1 MRSIEYTQSLD
12 VPIGRVADTQRQTRT
27 SDVSIERV
35 TGEKWDAFAA
45 GFAEAGQEQT
55 HCHNAARWG
64 AERLEHV
71 IIRRG
76 GELIGGAI
84 VILVKLPGFDRGVA
98 LTKWGP
104 LWRHLGQQTDPS
116 ALRTILETLK
126 QEYAVERGYYL
137 TVLPHAEPEVGSA
150 MLQALESLDFRPGW
164 SWNHP
169 DRYLVNVHI
178 DPEELRKSLAQKW
191 RYNLKRSAKNEL
203 HIEVADHETGL
214 EQFMALYDQMM
225 SRKQFFDSSTIDTL
239 PALMESPVE
248 AFRPEVILV
257 RHNGKPTA
265 GAVVDL
271 SGDRAVYLYGAT
283 DDAALG
289 LKAGYAMHWWIAEWL
304 CGMPDIRWYD
314 LGGTDG
320 DAGLHQFKKGM
331 VGKSGE
337 ILPTPPSHDYCN
349 SIASEAIGRTI
360 FALRDA
366 KGYATRFKHRVSSAL
381 TR

>member
-1 MRSIEYTQSLD
+1 MRSIELSDVLD
-12 VPIGRVADTQRQTRT
+12 PIVGTVTADHDAAWARDTQ
-27 SDVSIERV
+27 IEKV
-35 TGEKWDAFAA
+35 DGERWDAFAA

-55 HCHNAARWG
+55 SCHNAARWG

-71 IIRRG
+71 IVRRG
-76 GELIGGAI
+76 GELLGGAV
-84 VILVKLPGFDRGVA
+84 VILVKLPGLDRGVA

-104 LWRHLGQQTDPS
+104 LWRRLGQPADPS
-116 ALRTILETLK
+116 VLRTILEALK
-126 QEYAVERGYYL
+126 QEYAVTRGYYL
-137 TVLPHAEPEVGSA
+137 TALPHAEPEVGEV
-150 MLQALESLDFRPGW
+150 MLETLDSLDFRPGW

-191 RYNLKRSAKNEL
+191 RYNLNKSAKKDL
-203 HIEVADHETGL
+203 HIEVADRKTGL
-214 EQFMALYDQMM
+214 DRFMALYDSMM
-225 SRKQFFDSSTIDTL
+225 ARKQFFDSSTIGTL
-239 PALMESPVE
+239 PALMQSPVE
-248 AFRPEVILV
+248 ALRPEVILV
-257 RHNGKPTA
+257 HHNGKPVA

-331 VGKSGE
+331 VGKSGA
-337 ILPTPPSHDYCN
+337 ILPTPPSYDY
-349 SIASEAIGRTI
+349 SSSFVSAAIGRAI
-360 FALRDA
+360 FVLRDA
-366 KGYATRFKHRVSSAL
+366 RGHVTRLKHRVSSAL
-381 TR
+381 T

>member
-1 MRSIEYTQSLD
+1 MRSIEYTSSLD
-12 VPIGRVADTQRQTRT
+12 TSLGRVADARHLMRMP
-27 SDVSIERV
+27 DVTVERV
-35 TGEKWDAFAA
+35 SGDKWDAFAA
-45 GFAEAGQEQT
+45 GFAEANQEQA
-55 HCHNAARWG
+55 HCYNAARWS

-76 GELIGGAI
+76 GQLIGGAI
-84 VILVKLPGFDRGVA
+84 IILVKLPGFDRGVA

-104 LWRHLGQQTDPS
+104 LWRRLGRESDPS
-116 ALRTILETLK
+116 TLRAILEALK
-126 QEYAVERGYYL
+126 HEYAVTRGYYL
-137 TVLPHAEPEVGSA
+137 TVLPHAEPEVGA
-150 MLQALESLDFRPGW
+150 VVLQTLESLDFHPGW

-169 DRYLVNVHI
+169 DRYLVNVHT

-191 RYNLKRSAKNEL
+191 RYNLNKSAKNAL

-214 EQFMALYDQMM
+214 EQFMALYNRMM
-225 SRKQFFDSSTIDTL
+225 ARKQFFDSSTIHTL
-239 PALMESPVE
+239 PALMRSPIK
-248 AFRPEVILV
+248 AFRPEIVLL
-257 RHNGKPTA
+257 RHNGRPTA

-271 SGDRAVYLYGAT
+271 SGERAVYLYGAT

-320 DAGLHQFKKGM
+320 DAGLRQFKKGM

-337 ILPTPPSHDYCN
+337 ILPTPPSHDYRG
-349 SIASEAIGRTI
+349 SIASAAIGRTI
-360 FALRDA
+360 FVLRDA
-366 KGYATRFKHRVSSAL
+366 AGYATRFRHRVSSAL

>member
-1 MRSIEYTQSLD
+1 MRSIEFSDSLD
-12 VPIGRVADTQRQTRT
+12 AVFGAVPERQQVKQVHDTC
-27 SDVSIERV
+27 IEKV
-35 TGEKWDAFAA
+35 DGPQWDTFAA

-55 HCHNAARWG
+55 DCHNAARWG
-64 AERLEHV
+64 AERLERV
-71 IIRRG
+71 IVRRG
-76 GELIGGAI
+76 GVVVGGAI
-84 VILVKLPGFDRGVA
+84 VILVKMPGFDRGVA

-104 LWRHLGQQTDPS
+104 LWRRLGQPVDPQVLQTVLG
-116 ALRTILETLK
+116 ALK
-126 QEYAVERGYYL
+126 QEYAETRGYYL
-137 TVLPHAEPEVGSA
+137 TVLPHAEPEVGQTMHD
-150 MLQALESLDFRPGW
+150 MLDSLDFRPGW

-178 DPEELRKSLAQKW
+178 GPEELRKSLAQKW
-191 RYNLKRSAKNEL
+191 RYNLNKSAKKNL
-203 HIEVADHETGL
+203 SIEVADRETGL

-225 SRKQFFDSSTIDTL
+225 ARKQFLDSSTIDTL
-239 PALMESPVE
+239 PALMQSSVD

-257 RHNGKPTA
+257 HHDGKPTA

-331 VGKSGE
+331 VGKSGK
-337 ILPTPPSHDYCN
+337 ILPTPPSRDYCN
-349 SIASEAIGRTI
+349 SIASAAIGRTI

-366 KGYATRFKHRVSSAL
+366 KARVTRLRHRVSSVLAK
-381 TR
+381 